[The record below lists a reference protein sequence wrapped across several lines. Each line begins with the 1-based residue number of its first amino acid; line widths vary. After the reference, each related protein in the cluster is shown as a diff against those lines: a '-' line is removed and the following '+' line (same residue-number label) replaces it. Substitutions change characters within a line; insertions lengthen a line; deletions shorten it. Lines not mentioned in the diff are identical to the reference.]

1 MAGAALF
8 FGDPAMHEE
17 PTTVIIQRYLDALP
31 GDPAAE
37 QLIRELLERAAGRL
51 RVLCAALLYKGY
63 PRLTRPP
70 VNLETDELL
79 GGVVAGLLRALRTT
93 RPPTVRQFFGLA
105 NQHMRWQLNDLA
117 RRLDE
122 QAAAAALPE
131 AGVAAPASS
140 TASGLTPD
148 GRRMLGAIEGL
159 PEDEREVFELVGIQ
173 GLTHA
178 EASAVVGVCQKT
190 VQRRLNRA
198 RLLLAEQLAD
208 LRPQRDEG

>member
-1 MAGAALF
+1 
-8 FGDPAMHEE
+8 MHEE
-17 PTTVIIQRYLDALP
+17 PTTVVIQRYLDALP
-31 GDPAAE
+31 GDTAAE
-37 QLIRELLERAAGRL
+37 PVVRELLERAAGRL
-51 RVLCAALLYKGY
+51 RLLCATFLHKSY
-63 PRLTRPP
+63 PRLARPP

-79 GGVVAGLLRALRTT
+79 GGVVAGLLTALRTT
-93 RPPTVRQFFGLA
+93 RPPTVRRFFALA

-122 QAAAAALPE
+122 RPAAAALAE
-131 AGVAAPASS
+131 SGVAAPPAS

-159 PEDEREVFELVGIQ
+159 PEDEREVFDLVAIQ

-178 EASAVVGVCQKT
+178 EAAAVVGISERT

-208 LRPQRDEG
+208 LRPAASSEPTRPPGDTPPP